1 MSRKK
6 NQKIKTLMVL
16 DILRKHKGEIN
27 AISTKELL
35 QKLEEEEIPCDRRTL
50 INDIET
56 LSAYITDNTDY
67 DFYIR
72 LKTTSKGNAYY
83 TVPKSPKKT
92 EGFTE
97 KELISLISGINSLRM
112 TEDIEKK
119 SAERIKKK
127 LVAMAPED
135 QSKKLS
141 QYAADD
147 SSYPLDTV
155 AAKILIDSINSLTFM
170 KGSSSNRIIDT
181 IINLSDKDDK
191 KALISEKNNPI
202 YGKHSSESITLYEI
216 DRIFRAIDSQTK
228 ISFRYFDLDENL
240 NKIYRLGGSRYIV
253 EPLTLTPND
262 NHYYLLCYDES
273 TEGKLRTYRIDRM
286 TDVDVKNYSES
297 ISEAAKMMKKTLPAH
312 TNQIFRMYNGPV
324 KMVTLEFSDK
334 LIGNIFDKF
343 GTDVKI
349 VRTGEHTCRITEE
362 VQISPPFLGW
372 LFQFTGDM
380 KLVSPR
386 DVIERY
392 TNKCA
397 SICGFE
403 SLAE

>member
-228 ISFRYFDLDENL
+228 ISFRYFDLDFRQYLKDNDIHEVIFINNTMASATEDRCDELNNL
-240 NKIYRLGGSRYIV
+240 VG
-253 EPLTLTPND
+253 
-262 NHYYLLCYDES
+262 
-273 TEGKLRTYRIDRM
+273 
-286 TDVDVKNYSES
+286 
-297 ISEAAKMMKKTLPAH
+297 
-312 TNQIFRMYNGPV
+312 
-324 KMVTLEFSDK
+324 
-334 LIGNIFDKF
+334 
-343 GTDVKI
+343 
-349 VRTGEHTCRITEE
+349 
-362 VQISPPFLGW
+362 
-372 LFQFTGDM
+372 
-380 KLVSPR
+380 
-386 DVIERY
+386 
-392 TNKCA
+392 
-397 SICGFE
+397 
-403 SLAE
+403 